1 VVMRTGGG
9 SSCRSRRPILPSDA
23 RVAGRPSRQANPD
36 KAQRAVRAKALAA
49 GKLLD
54 MAVPRLADDL
64 PFYLLD
70 PEDLRGSPWE
80 AASQGG
86 RCQGRPEGRGHPV
99 APGRPG
105 ARGPSGTTLRARRP
119 GPTYRK
125 LSSLSLSS
133 SFTWFP
139 GPGGGTRPARPPP
152 ARRRPRGGSSPPTR
166 RCCPGEVDPCAPWA
180 TGCVP
185 TAEDP

>member
-1 VVMRTGGG
+1 
-9 SSCRSRRPILPSDA
+9 
-23 RVAGRPSRQANPD
+23 VAGRPSRQANPD

-86 RCQGRPEGRGHPV
+86 RCQGRPEV
-99 APGRPG
+99 AATQLRP
-105 ARGPSGTTLRARRP
+105 
-119 GPTYRK
+119 
-125 LSSLSLSS
+125 
-133 SFTWFP
+133 
-139 GPGGGTRPARPPP
+139 
-152 ARRRPRGGSSPPTR
+152 
-166 RCCPGEVDPCAPWA
+166 VDPVLAA
-180 TGCVP
+180 L
-185 TAEDP
+185 AAQR